1 MSEKFQRINL
11 ETNELPKL
19 VDRMNSLQKVHE
31 ESAELILSLNNLKEI
46 QNFIASSIDENK
58 EILSIFREK
67 FEGNITLMEKNLA
80 LLSERLEKYN

>member
-1 MSEKFQRINL
+1 LSEKFQRINL